1 MSRDAAMSEELEL
14 LRQNIDKTDQELIV
28 LLKRRMQLVA
38 KVGEV
43 KSRTGVPV
51 YAPDREAS
59 MLRGRRLEAEKHG
72 ISPQLIED
80 VLRRVMRESYQSE
93 HGAGFKCV
101 NPAARNIVIIGG
113 NGQLGSIFVKAFRAS
128 GYIVDSLSR
137 RNWDQAGKLLANPSL
152 VIVCVPID
160 VTIDVISQLN
170 NLPDDCIL
178 ADFTSTKEAP
188 VEAMLKAHKGPVMG
202 LHPMFGPDIA
212 SLAKQVIV
220 SCEGRR
226 TDECEWVL
234 AQMKIWG
241 AKIERVSA
249 EEHDKAM
256 SLIQALRHFT
266 TFAYGV
272 YLSKTNADL
281 AKLVKLS
288 SPIYRL
294 ELMMVGRLFAQ
305 DPTLYADII
314 LSAHRNLDNIKKYA
328 ECIENSIKL
337 IEQQDKDAFVNSFL
351 KARDYF
357 GVYADQFLKESKQL
371 LDQASDHIVHNP
383 D

>member
-1 MSRDAAMSEELEL
+1 MSEELEL
-14 LRQNIDKTDQELIV
+14 LRQNIDRTDQDLIV

-43 KSRTGVPV
+43 KSRIGVPV
-51 YAPDREAS
+51 YAPDREAT
-59 MLRGRRLEAEKHG
+59 MLRNRRLEAEKHG

-113 NGQLGSIFVKAFRAS
+113 NGQLGSIFVNAFRAS
-128 GYIVDSLSR
+128 GYTVDALSR
-137 RNWDQAGKLLANPSL
+137 RNWDQAETLLANPSL

-160 VTIDVISQLN
+160 VTVDVISKLT

-178 ADFTSTKEAP
+178 ADFTSIKMVP
-188 VEAMLKAHKGPVMG
+188 VKAMLEAHKGPVLG

-226 TDECEWVL
+226 QDECEWVL
-234 AQMKIWG
+234 AQMRIWG
-241 AKIERVSA
+241 AKIEKVTP
-249 EEHDKAM
+249 EDHDKAM

-266 TFAYGV
+266 TFVYGV
-272 YLSKTNADL
+272 YLAHTNADL

-314 LSAHRNLDNIKKYA
+314 LSANRNLDNIKKYA
-328 ECIENSIKL
+328 ECINNSIKL
-337 IEQQDKDAFVNSFL
+337 IEGQNKDAFVERFL

-357 GVYADQFLKESKQL
+357 GDYAEQFLKESKQL
-371 LDQASDHIVHNP
+371 LDQANDHVVHTA

>member
-1 MSRDAAMSEELEL
+1 MSEELEL
-14 LRQNIDKTDQELIV
+14 LRQNIDKADQELIT

-43 KSRTGVPV
+43 KSRTGIPV

-59 MLRGRRLEAEKHG
+59 MLQKRRLEAENHG

-113 NGQLGSIFVKAFRAS
+113 NGQLGSIFVNAFRSS
-128 GYIVDSLSR
+128 GYTVDSLSR
-137 RNWDQAGKLLANPSL
+137 RNWDQAEKLLENPSL

-160 VTIDVISQLN
+160 VTIDVISQLTK
-170 NLPDDCIL
+170 LPDDCIL
-178 ADFTSTKEAP
+178 ADFTSIKSVP

-212 SLAKQVIV
+212 SLAKQVV
-220 SCEGRR
+220 VCCEGRR
-226 TDECEWVL
+226 QDECEWVL
-234 AQMKIWG
+234 SQIKIWG
-241 AKIERVSA
+241 AKIEKVSS
-249 EEHDKAM
+249 EDHDKAM

-266 TFAYGV
+266 TYAYGV
-272 YLSKTNADL
+272 YLAQTNADL
-281 AKLVKLS
+281 EKLVKLS

-314 LSAHRNLDNIKKYA
+314 LSAHRNLDNIKKYS
-328 ECIENSIKL
+328 ECITDAIKL
-337 IEQQDKDAFVNSFL
+337 IEKQDKDAFVENFL
-351 KARDYF
+351 KARDFF
-357 GVYADQFLKESKQL
+357 GEYADRFLKESKQL
-371 LDQASDHIVHNP
+371 LDQANDHIVHK
-383 D
+383 